1 MSRVRDL
8 HEQWS
13 QDPEYR
19 AAYEALGPEFELA
32 RLLIEART
40 GAGLTQAQLAKR
52 MKTTQSVVARL
63 ESGRVHPS
71 TKTLERIARATGTR
85 LRISFDPAGAAA

>member
-1 MSRVRDL
+1 MSKVRDL

-32 RLLIEART
+32 RTLIEAHASPSSPSLHRV
-40 GAGLTQAQLAKR
+40 GRESPPEAGGGEVGK
-52 MKTTQSVVARL
+52 
-63 ESGRVHPS
+63 GR
-71 TKTLERIARATGTR
+71 R
-85 LRISFDPAGAAA
+85 